1 MLAGFPVSAIWG
13 TMGDFRRTALTEVRP
28 RYLGRVSWRFL
39 APRRPWTRTPG
50 RPQGPADPALNAG
63 PSYRLSRLTGS
74 SRKTRRVRPAR
85 AS

>member
-39 APRRPWTRTPG
+39 APSAALDPHTGPTTRPC
-50 RPQGPADPALNAG
+50 
-63 PSYRLSRLTGS
+63 
-74 SRKTRRVRPAR
+74 
-85 AS
+85 